1 MEFTSRFG
9 EHLALPIEC
18 GGEWTNER
26 YLERFRT
33 ALIDSIDRK
42 RRIAL
47 DLLERQRWNLFLT
60 VFSEPHMALHKF
72 WHLSDSTHPLY
83 SARAQP
89 GKNPLLDVYRRWTR
103 RSGPSLIEWRI
114 VSPT

>member
-1 MEFTSRFG
+1 MELTSRFG
-9 EHLALPIEC
+9 KHLALPIEY

-47 DLLERQRWNLFLT
+47 DLLERQRWDLFLT
-60 VFSEPHMALHKF
+60 VFSEPP
-72 WHLSDSTHPLY
+72 HPLY

-89 GKNPLLDVYRRWTR
+89 GKNALFVHFLFVHFCIKQKNLLIHDVN
-103 RSGPSLIEWRI
+103 IK
-114 VSPT
+114 